1 MKVIRKS
8 VSIPEELY
16 REVIKLESSF
26 SKAVKEAL
34 GEYVKKRKKEKIM
47 SLAGKLELEE
57 DGAKIVKK
65 LREEDIEAQKK
76 REIHY

>member
-16 REVIKLESSF
+16 REVIKFESSF
-26 SKAVKEAL
+26 SKAVREAL
-34 GEYVKKRKKEKIM
+34 DEYIKKRKKEKIM
-47 SLAGKLELEE
+47 SFAGKLELEE
-57 DGAKIVKK
+57 DGVQIVKR
-65 LREEDIEAQKK
+65 LREEDIGAQEK

>member
-16 REVIKLESSF
+16 REVIKFESSF
-26 SKAVKEAL
+26 SKAVREAL
-34 GEYVKKRKKEKIM
+34 DEYIKKRKKEKIM

-57 DGAKIVKK
+57 DGVQIVKR
-65 LREEDIEAQKK
+65 LREEDIGAQEK

>member
-16 REVIKLESSF
+16 REVIKFESSF
-26 SKAVKEAL
+26 SKAVREAL
-34 GEYVKKRKKEKIM
+34 DEYIKKRKKEKIM

-57 DGAKIVKK
+57 DGVQIVKR
-65 LREEDIEAQKK
+65 LREDDIGAQEK

>member
-1 MKVIRKS
+1 MKVVRRS

-16 REVIKLESSF
+16 CEVIKLKSSF

-47 SLAGKLELEE
+47 SLAGKPELEE
-57 DGAKIVKK
+57 DGTKIVKK
-65 LREEDIEAQKK
+65 LREEYIED
-76 REIHY
+76 